1 MYKASTRL
9 CTWESEKD
17 FPILLQAGNTSW
29 LRLITSASTNLS
41 IRLSFTWNAI
51 SYPTIPRK
59 WQLSAAAKIQIS
71 AVEWQS
77 PTDYPQS
84 ALLSQELM
92 VTLAGD
98 VGPPH
103 RAPAPRG
110 GGLLAELLAQ
120 AQGKHFGLSRPCG
133 QPWPGQRKSHKSSVF
148 QKTLRYIHF
157 YLLFPIPF
165 WLLCLHSVYK
175 HVIKWE
181 TCFLLKCWFSK
192 AVLSN
197 TWVHKS
203 DSQVSQR
210 PCRGGQVCAQGGVN
224 SVPSSHMRIQLSFSA
239 PHQNGKTCCN
249 CSSSLALISSNP
261 WPQVPLIA
269 RAGLPDRK
277 KHSKL
282 TNKSNYQKKG
292 RELFIQTM

>member
-1 MYKASTRL
+1 MQSGPAPRGDPALLFLGLVAPKSPPWGCRSLPWETSLQDHPPVPFAALVHKASTRL

-29 LRLITSASTNLS
+29 LRLITSASTNFS

-51 SYPTIPRK
+51 SYPTIPCK

-92 VTLAGD
+92 VTPAGD
-98 VGPPH
+98 VGSPH

-110 GGLLAELLAQ
+110 GGLPAQLLAQ
-120 AQGKHFGLSRPCG
+120 AQGKHFGLPRACG
-133 QPWPGQRKSHKSSVF
+133 QPWP
-148 QKTLRYIHF
+148 
-157 YLLFPIPF
+157 
-165 WLLCLHSVYK
+165 
-175 HVIKWE
+175 
-181 TCFLLKCWFSK
+181 
-192 AVLSN
+192 
-197 TWVHKS
+197 
-203 DSQVSQR
+203 QVPLTR
-210 PCRGGQVCAQGGVN
+210 INPQGGVN
-224 SVPSSHMRIQLSFSA
+224 SVPSSHMRIQPSFSA

-277 KHSKL
+277 KHLKL